1 MIFATII
8 GGGIVVGFVPLD
20 AGEGGSTVAI
30 VATVVVELALCAVVA
45 LKGKISTAVIGMFI
59 APVASVA
66 AIRLARPDSF
76 WARRR
81 DPGGQRQAR
90 QSLRDRKQRHDRR
103 VRRFQDLIGGA
114 PGRCPPSERT
124 SNLGRLMPTP
134 RSIQRTYY
142 VLLLGNTLAASLI
155 WGINTIFCS
164 MPG

>member
-1 MIFATII
+1 MIFAAII

-66 AIRLARPDSF
+66 AIRLARPDSI

-81 DPGGQRQAR
+81 YPEGSGKLAKAK
-90 QSLRDRKQRHDRR
+90 DRKQRHDRR
-103 VRRFQDLIGGA
+103 VRKLQDLIGGA
-114 PGRCPPSERT
+114 PGRSRPLSAHL
-124 SNLGRLMPTP
+124 S
-134 RSIQRTYY
+134 SF
-142 VLLLGNTLAASLI
+142 A
-155 WGINTIFCS
+155 
-164 MPG
+164 